1 MSHRLGGVHGCRT
14 AAVAL
19 LLFACANGIARADD
33 DDPRPAAGIK
43 DNSFLIEEA
52 YNQGPG
58 EMQHVLTLQRQYRD
72 WFLAYS
78 QEWALGS
85 QTHQLGYAVPYT
97 WLRSEG
103 QRAKGIGDA
112 TITYRYQA
120 WLETATSPAFAP
132 GISLILPTGDRHR
145 GLGDGSMGVEIK
157 LPFSKIVSDRVTLHA
172 NAGMT
177 HLFNVDGHHPT
188 SYMVGG
194 SAVYAVTRDFNFL
207 LEGVAEWIE
216 SVNDERVLERETTF
230 TLNPGFRTA
239 VNFPNDKQFVFG
251 FSTPITFSRDKRTDY
266 GLFFYLSFEHD
277 YNKPGWKK

>member
-1 MSHRLGGVHGCRT
+1 MSCTLQSALTCR
-14 AAVAL
+14 AGAAL
-19 LLFACANGIARADD
+19 LLLLLAAGIARADD

-72 WFLAYS
+72 WYLAYS

-85 QTHQLGYAVPYT
+85 QTHQMSYSVPYA
-97 WLRSEG
+97 WLRSDG
-103 QRAKGIGDA
+103 QRVKGVGDA

-120 WLETATSPAFAP
+120 LFESATSPAFAP
-132 GISLILPTGDRHR
+132 GISLILPSGNRNR
-145 GLGDGSMGVEIK
+145 GLGDGSVGVEIK
-157 LPFSKIVSDRVTLHA
+157 APFSKIVSDRVTLHA

-177 HLFNVDGHHPT
+177 HLFNVQGHSPT
-188 SYMVGG
+188 SYIIGG
-194 SAVYAVTRDFNFL
+194 SGVYAVTRDFNVL
-207 LEGVAEWIE
+207 LEGVAEWSE
-216 SVNDERVLERETTF
+216 TVNDLLLIERETTF
-230 TLNPGFRTA
+230 TLNPGFRAA

-251 FSTPITFSRDKRTDY
+251 FATPITFSRDKKTDY

-277 YNKPGWKK
+277 YNKPGWK